1 MVFLPILLPLVAGLL
16 LWAGGAGRARRGDA
30 GGEAGH
36 ATGRGT
42 AATLGTTATLV
53 MLATLAAAMVAAV
66 GGATGDWGWGAGLVW
81 HLDAGRVAGVAAVL
95 VPLVAAPVVA
105 YTAAHEA
112 PALLPRLLG
121 LMVAFV
127 GAMELLVLAGDLLS
141 LTIGFELVGA
151 LSWALIGAQ
160 WQDADNPARAAH
172 AFNAT
177 RVAGLA
183 LFLAAGATFAATGSL
198 SYEAIASVPR
208 PLLDV
213 VAGAVLVAAA
223 SKSAQVPF
231 APWLFSAMAGPT
243 PVSALLHSA
252 TMVAAGAYVVI
263 RLEAPLAA
271 IGWFGPA
278 VIVVGLVTAIAG
290 GAVAA
295 VADHGKRLLAAST
308 SAQYG
313 LMFVAAGAGAT
324 GIALAHL
331 VAHALFKSLLFLGV
345 GIGMHAVD
353 TADVRRMHLG
363 RDLPATTVAFAVG
376 ALALAAVPPLGGAW
390 TKDAIVAA
398 ALQQQVGAGA
408 LTLVAGFL
416 SALYATRLGLL
427 AFGPPHLAGDR
438 ARPAVTGDRDVH
450 RPPRVEVVAVWVLAA
465 LSLALGVL
473 WVPGAAHV
481 VERVTGLTVSEGAFW
496 QLALSVTLLV
506 VGAGIVVAD
515 LRAGRGASFG
525 LADRHRG
532 LVADWFGLP
541 AATKVTLVDPS
552 LALARAAARFDDRV
566 VDAGVRG
573 AVALARAASRLSSR
587 WAELGI
593 DGIVRAIAGGTLRGA
608 DVSRIADDRGVDGAV
623 EGLAEGVGT
632 AGRRSRS
639 LQTGLAHHYYLIM
652 AVGIAVLAVA
662 LAIWR

>member
-1 MVFLPILLPLVAGLL
+1 MVWLPILLPLVAGPL
-16 LWAGGAGRARRGDA
+16 LWAGGAARARRG
-30 GGEAGH
+30 G
-36 ATGRGT
+36 ATALGT
-42 AATLGTTATLV
+42 AATLVTV
-53 MLATLAAAMVAAV
+53 ATLAVAVVAAV
-66 GGATGDWGWGAGLVW
+66 GGATGSWAWGAGLTW
-81 HLDAGRVAGVAAVL
+81 RLSAGHVAGVAAIL

-105 YTAAHEA
+105 YAASHEP

-127 GAMELLVLAGDLLS
+127 GSMELLVLAADLLT
-141 LTIGFELVGA
+141 LTIAFELVGA
-151 LSWALIGAQ
+151 LSWALIGAE
-160 WQDADNPARAAH
+160 WTDPDNPARAAH

-198 SYEAIASVPR
+198 SYGAIASVPR

-231 APWLFSAMAGPT
+231 SPWLYSAMAGPT

-263 RLEAPLAA
+263 RLEAPLATT
-271 IGWFGPA
+271 GWFGPA
-278 VIVVGLVTAIAG
+278 VIAVGLVTAIAG
-290 GAVAA
+290 GVVAA
-295 VADHGKRLLAAST
+295 MADHGKRLLAAST

-345 GIGMHAVD
+345 GIGMHAVG
-353 TADVRRMHLG
+353 TADIRRMHLG
-363 RDLPATTVAFAVG
+363 RDLPVTAVAFGIG

-390 TKDAIVAA
+390 TKDAVVAA
-398 ALQQQVGAGA
+398 AMKDQVVDGA
-408 LTLVAGFL
+408 LTLLAGFL

-427 AFGPPHLAGDR
+427 AYGPPHLTGDR
-438 ARPAVTGDRDVH
+438 ARPEVTRDRHVH
-450 RPPRVEVVAVWVLAA
+450 RPPPVEVVAVGVLAA
-465 LSLALGVL
+465 LSLALGAL
-473 WVPGAAHV
+473 WVPGSAHV
-481 VERVTGLTVSEGAFW
+481 VERVTGLMVTEGALW

-525 LADRHRG
+525 LADRHRAAIG
-532 LVADWFGLP
+532 EWFGLGT
-541 AATKVTLVDPS
+541 ATKTVVVDPF
-552 LALARAAARFDDRV
+552 LALARLAARFDDRV

-573 AVALARAASRLSSR
+573 AVAFATFVSRLSSR

-593 DGIVRAIAGGTLRGA
+593 DGAVRAIAGGTLRGA
-608 DVSRIADDRGVDGAV
+608 DASRVADDRGVDGAV
-623 EGLAEGVGT
+623 EGLADGVGI

-652 AVGIAVLAVA
+652 AIGIAVLAVA
-662 LAIWR
+662 VAIWR